1 MCHVFFNLQLYY
13 SYFSDNAFKE
23 GYTLYPILMRPHSR
37 GKIRLRSASPVI
49 QPQIEANYL
58 SDYRDVLVLIEGVN
72 WDISCVITLYINKVF
87 HFSLLI

>member
-1 MCHVFFNLQLYY
+1 MKHSLHFLSHLFKFQLYY

-23 GYTLYPILMRPHSR
+23 GYTLYPILMRPYSR

-72 WDISCVITLYINKVF
+72 CDISRI
-87 HFSLLI
+87 